1 MLRALSALFL
11 VFAVSACA
19 TAPVAPPSPAAVE
32 TAPATPEAA
41 SITLFEGG
49 CFYYSSCT
57 TYEII
62 VRPDGGYRLNGQSVT
77 RTEGWS
83 EGNIGA
89 EAFAAAEA
97 ALAAAN
103 FSALPERM
111 NGSDPN
117 VWRPDDYPC
126 VNHAPGM
133 RITRRT
139 SDGQQ
144 KEVFWDLGCRS
155 AAMSALLG
163 QMREAFRY
171 DELVAP
177 AN

>member
-1 MLRALSALFL
+1 MVRALSALLF
-11 VFAVSACA
+11 VFALSACA
-19 TAPVAPPSPAAVE
+19 TAPTAPPA
-32 TAPATPEAA
+32 TAPAAPLAEAA

-57 TYEII
+57 TYEIT
-62 VRPDGGYRLNGQSVT
+62 VRPDGGYRLNGQSLA
-77 RTEGWS
+77 RTQGWS

-89 EAFAAAEA
+89 AAFAAAEA
-97 ALAAAN
+97 ALAGAH
-103 FSALPERM
+103 FSSLPERM
-111 NGSDPN
+111 NGSDTS
-117 VWRPDDYPC
+117 VWRPDAYPC
-126 VNHAPGM
+126 MNHAPGV

-144 KEVFWDLGCRS
+144 KDVFWDVGCRS
-155 AAMSALLG
+155 AAMSNLLG

-177 AN
+177 VN